1 MNECWSDEKL
11 SNIKIRPSATWTRD
25 VECYRAWSFFF
36 KFSSRWR
43 RDDDYYWCRFLLS
56 LSLLCRWR
64 LLFSLHDCHR
74 QVLNLFLALLLSS
87 FGASNLSAPQVDN
100 DTNKLTEAF
109 NRISRFKR
117 WVKRSIM
124 KGLRMLR
131 SKLTNQI
138 SDQRPPGELL
148 SNFSNSQ
155 RVNLPFLPLVSNLL
169 LRFYHYDCHHHSSSH
184 FCACESKKQN
194 THFFK

>member
-1 MNECWSDEKL
+1 MNECWSDEKKQ
-11 SNIKIRPSATWTRD
+11 NKIQPSATWTRHD
-25 VECYRAWSFFF
+25 ARQLVSVSCVIPFWSFQV
-36 KFSSRWR
+36 
-43 RDDDYYWCRFLLS
+43 DDDDFYWCRFLLS

-64 LLFSLHDCHR
+64 LLSSLHGCRR

-124 KGLRMLR
+124 KGFRMLR

-148 SNFSNSQ
+148 SHFSTSQ

-169 LRFYHYDCHHHSSSH
+169 LRCYHYDCHHHSSSH
-184 FCACESKKQN
+184 YCACESKKQN
-194 THFFK
+194 THFF